1 MMSDWFS
8 VEYCWCSVDMRT
20 YCATREGGAVSV
32 CSVDS
37 AGSMGTGGG
46 LFSIRVSSA
55 FVARPG
61 SPISAQEASCIRS
74 DLFVRSFIET
84 GSVPSRMNLDNLHAA
99 RCCVT
104 TDDVQLVF
112 HRMLLVLARHAH
124 ILNGARRRDRINT
137 RWFDRSPFH
146 SCQILLSLAV
156 EVRRN
161 QFTWFHRRLVQSRMT
176 FPVCPEIIAS
186 KPFT

>member
-55 FVARPG
+55 FIARSS
-61 SPISAQEASCIRS
+61 SPTSAQEVSCIRS
-74 DLFVRSFIET
+74 DLFFCSFIEA
-84 GSVPSRMNLDNLHAA
+84 GSVPIRVDLDKLHAT

-112 HRMLLVLARHAH
+112 HRMLLVLALHAQT
-124 ILNGARRRDRINT
+124 LNSAERCDR
-137 RWFDRSPFH
+137 
-146 SCQILLSLAV
+146 
-156 EVRRN
+156 
-161 QFTWFHRRLVQSRMT
+161 
-176 FPVCPEIIAS
+176 
-186 KPFT
+186 